1 MNSKNIIIVLWLM
14 FSCQLSAL
22 NIHEVN
28 VTQMDNHR
36 IQISLYTEAVELYY
50 FQTWQYS
57 IDQTEITLNVL
68 FMSGFGSKMALLNNN
83 FELYFNEDL
92 MDSYKL
98 TVKVYYDVFDE
109 NQLQDSVSGILS
121 FPILNTVSLKNA
133 LFEAKDCNCCFE
145 AQKNLEINIFDIS
158 NKLIFTTKKFNNY
171 KVLEDLSDGFYLM
184 VLQTENK
191 RCIRKIIL
199 KR

>member
-83 FELYFNEDL
+83 FELYFNDDL

-133 LFEAKDCNCCFE
+133 LFEVKDCKCCFKE
-145 AQKNLEINIFDIS
+145 QNNVEISIFDIS
-158 NKLIFTTKKFNNY
+158 NKLIFSTKKVNFY
-171 KVLEDLSDGFYLM
+171 EVLRGLSDGFYLM